1 MYSPA
6 MDAEQVASPSAQAT
20 VGSLRE
26 RKHSRTRQEI
36 VEAALGL
43 FARHGF
49 DAVTVTD
56 IARRAEVGRTTFF
69 RYFPDKQDV
78 LFADEADL
86 NTLLAGAMDGAAA
99 PFGPLGDSL
108 RDCVGVTRAGLLA
121 LADAVARQAIASPAR
136 HGIVTGHPQ
145 LEASAWSRQRAY
157 IETATRELVRHG
169 ADEGTAGLAAHVAT
183 GCYGQAR
190 AESGDEPQRLPEAT
204 TRAFERLNGLSSTT
218 L

>member
-1 MYSPA
+1 
-6 MDAEQVASPSAQAT
+6 MDAEHGATRNVQAAT
-20 VGSLRE
+20 DSLRA
-26 RKHSRTRQEI
+26 RKQSRTRHDI
-36 VEAALGL
+36 VEAALEL

-56 IARRAEVGRTTFF
+56 IARRAEIGRTTFF

-86 NTLLAGAMDGAAA
+86 NTLLAAAMDDAAA
-99 PFGPLGDSL
+99 PLGPLGGSL
-108 RDCVGVTRAGLLA
+108 RDCIRVTRAGVLA
-121 LADAVARQAIASPAR
+121 LADALARQAIASPTR
-136 HGIVTGHPQ
+136 HELVTGHPQ
-145 LEASAWSRQRAY
+145 LEACTWDRQRAY

-190 AESGDEPQRLPEAT
+190 AEAVDEPRRLPEAT
-204 TRAFERLNGLSSTT
+204 ARAFERLDELGCTT
-218 L
+218 P